1 MHAIQIN
8 KNKKMKLKLLLFFFI
23 TITSWLA
30 KAQPAV
36 DFTAPDCLGNMHHL
50 FAELNAGKVV
60 IISFVDPCSACVA
73 PTLTAF
79 ATAQSYSASFPGR
92 IKSYVADDFANT
104 DCATLNTWTASI
116 GISHSTNFSDTNVSQ
131 GDYGPGG
138 MPKIVVFAGTNHTV
152 FFNQNGSIDSTA
164 FYTALGQA
172 LAATGINEISETPI
186 KMDVHYQ
193 SITNQV
199 VVNYVSAINLKL
211 ELYNMVGTLL
221 KTTDIKPESNEAR
234 IEGFDLKS
242 GIYFVKL
249 SSNNMEVKKKF
260 LVIR

>member
-1 MHAIQIN
+1 
-8 KNKKMKLKLLLFFFI
+8 MKLKLLFVLFI

-36 DFTAPDCLGNMHHL
+36 DFTAADCGGNMHHL

-60 IISFVDPCSACVA
+60 IISFVDPCGACVA

-79 ATAQSYSASFPGR
+79 ATAQAYSASFPGQ
-92 IKSYVADDFANT
+92 INNYVADDLANT
-104 DCATLNTWTASI
+104 NCATLNSWTASI
-116 GISHSTNFSDTNVSQ
+116 GMSHSTNFSDTNVSQ

-172 LAATGINEISETPI
+172 LAATGINETSETHI
-186 KMDVHYQ
+186 NMDVHYQ
-193 SITNQV
+193 STTNQV

-211 ELYNMVGTLL
+211 ELYNVLGTLL

-242 GIYFVKL
+242 GIYFVRL
-249 SSNNMEVKKKF
+249 SGNNMEVKKKF